1 MDDPIYSYFH
11 ENLAM
16 VSKEELLLALGNAL
30 ESANCWRQACLL
42 GYPSLQTR
50 SQGEVGNEPD
60 FPGEKQDIR
69 FHSFNKEA
77 QVSVKA

>member
-1 MDDPIYSYFH
+1 MDNPIYSYFH
-11 ENLAM
+11 ENLAT

-50 SQGEVGNEPD
+50 SQGEVGIESGLHD
-60 FPGEKQDIR
+60 AYD
-69 FHSFNKEA
+69 KEV
-77 QVSVKA
+77 QVSAKV